1 MATQTDAVARL
12 YASSLYELADNAG
25 GPDKVQE
32 VGDELEQVCEL
43 ARSDSSFREFL
54 ASPVIENDARSE
66 AIQKMFGERV
76 TDLTLRF
83 MLVLNAK
90 GRLGH
95 FETVTAAYDELVQE
109 AHGKV
114 EVDVWT
120 ASPLGSDQLDMLK
133 GRVKDALGREPIFH
147 QYTDES
153 MIGGMRM
160 RVGDQLIDG
169 SVSTRLR
176 RLRESLLRGSSLR
189 ERMGSIIEA
198 GDGA

>member
-25 GPDKVQE
+25 GSDKVQE

-95 FETVTAAYDELVQE
+95 LETVTAAYDELVQE

-176 RLRESLLRGSSLR
+176 RLRESLLRGGSLR